1 MARNIFTV
9 DAWIIDA
16 NGTYNKLSGYPKNFD
31 SRSYD
36 GDTEKALK
44 RALGDFSE
52 VYGAYCKRDDR
63 LMQTVVVYQANGQL
77 VDRKCIG
84 NSMEPA
90 PVVPEPEPEIEP
102 EEPEEP
108 EVVPD
113 GE

>member
-9 DAWIIDA
+9 DAWIIDS
-16 NGTYNKLSGYPKNFD
+16 NGTYNKLTGYPKNFD
-31 SRSYD
+31 SRTYD

-44 RALGDFSE
+44 RAMGDFSE

-77 VDRKCIG
+77 IDRKSLG
-84 NSMEPA
+84 TTMEPA
-90 PVVPEPEPEIEP
+90 PVEPEPV

-108 EVVPD
+108 TEPE

>member
-9 DAWIIDA
+9 DAWIIDS
-16 NGTYNKLSGYPKNFD
+16 NGTYNKLTGYPKNFD
-31 SRSYD
+31 SRTYD

-44 RALGDFSE
+44 RAMGDFSE

-77 VDRKCIG
+77 IDRKSLG
-84 NSMEPA
+84 TSMESA
-90 PVVPEPEPEIEP
+90 PVEPEPE
-102 EEPEEP
+102 EEPAEEEP
-108 EVVPD
+108 VE